1 LDDFLLKFSTP
12 REEKMSDALVR
23 DFYSSQVRQEWHRL
37 VKNAYHRL
45 ELDTTLHYL
54 EKYLP
59 EHGLLLDAGGG
70 PGRYTLELARR
81 GYEVVLLD
89 ATQANLDFARRMVR
103 RNGIQKQVK
112 EITLGSIVNLSRYVD
127 ATFDGVVCTGGP
139 LSHILDPLERK
150 QAINELM
157 RVAKPAT
164 PLFISVMSRL
174 AVLRVILIEAQVE
187 VGMPHFNLLRDTGDY
202 LGERGFTACHFFLP
216 EEFQREFTRQG
227 IEILE
232 LVGIE
237 GISSSHIK
245 ELNQLAKD
253 NQCYTLWLE
262 THYQTCTHPSVVG
275 TSEHMLIVC
284 RKNM

>member
-1 LDDFLLKFSTP
+1 
-12 REEKMSDALVR
+12 
-23 DFYSSQVRQEWHRL
+23 
-37 VKNAYHRL
+37 
-45 ELDTTLHYL
+45 
-54 EKYLP
+54 
-59 EHGLLLDAGGG
+59 
-70 PGRYTLELARR
+70 
-81 GYEVVLLD
+81 
-89 ATQANLDFARRMVR
+89 
-103 RNGIQKQVK
+103 
-112 EITLGSIVNLSRYVD
+112 
-127 ATFDGVVCTGGP
+127 VVCTGGP

-232 LVGIE
+232 LVGLE
-237 GISSSHIK
+237 GISSSHIR

-284 RKNM
+284 RKSKR